1 MSGRRSRGPRVVVGY
16 DGSEAARRAVAWAS
30 ERAGGA
36 GKVWIVHCLV
46 PGPAGPEGGE
56 HGKAVLDALLL
67 EGGNAL
73 LDVDYEL
80 ELVDGDPAEALAR
93 SAREHDAD
101 EIAIGSRG
109 FGKLRAALGSV
120 SHDVL
125 HRADRPVLV
134 IPYNAVREPAGASS

>member
-1 MSGRRSRGPRVVVGY
+1 M
-16 DGSEAARRAVAWAS
+16 
-30 ERAGGA
+30 
-36 GKVWIVHCLV
+36 
-46 PGPAGPEGGE
+46 
-56 HGKAVLDALLL
+56 

-80 ELVDGDPAEALAR
+80 ELVEGDPAEALAGA
-93 SAREHDAD
+93 AREYEAD

-125 HRADRPVLV
+125 HEADRPVLV
-134 IPYNAVREPAGASS
+134 IPHNAVREHAGAAA

>member
-1 MSGRRSRGPRVVVGY
+1 MGSEKRSGGPRVVVGY
-16 DGSEAARRAVAWAS
+16 DGSVAARAAVTWAAV
-30 ERAGGA
+30 RAGRT
-36 GKVWIVHCLV
+36 GKVWIVHCLAPGV
-46 PGPAGPEGGE
+46 PGQ
-56 HGKAVLDALLL
+56 GKAVLDSLLL
-67 EGGNAL
+67 EGANAL

-80 ELVDGDPAEALAR
+80 ELVEGHPAEALAV

-125 HRADRPVLV
+125 HEADRPVLV
-134 IPYNAVREPAGASS
+134 IPYNAVREHAGAAA

>member
-1 MSGRRSRGPRVVVGY
+1 M
-16 DGSEAARRAVAWAS
+16 
-30 ERAGGA
+30 
-36 GKVWIVHCLV
+36 
-46 PGPAGPEGGE
+46 
-56 HGKAVLDALLL
+56 LDALLL

-80 ELVDGDPAEALAR
+80 ELASGNPATALAR

-125 HRADRPVLV
+125 HKADRPVLV
-134 IPYNAVREPAGASS
+134 IPYNALREHAGAVA

>member
-1 MSGRRSRGPRVVVGY
+1 MSRTRSRGPRVVVGY
-16 DGSEAARRAVAWAS
+16 DGSEAARAAVAWAGA
-30 ERAGGA
+30 RAGRS

-46 PGPAGPEGGE
+46 PSPAAPEGGA

-67 EGGNAL
+67 EGGDAL

-80 ELVDGDPAEALAR
+80 ELVEGDAARALAQ
-93 SAREHDAD
+93 SAREHEAD

-125 HRADRPVLV
+125 HEADRPVLV
-134 IPYNAVREPAGASS
+134 IPYNAVRERAETTA